1 MAEKKTT
8 DKDNKSFVTK
18 RNVIIVLVLFVIVA
32 LSFFLKKQLIV
43 ASVNG
48 QPIYRLTLISE
59 LEKQGG
65 KKVLDGLV
73 NNALILQEAK
83 KRNITISDAEIN
95 LELKKIEDNL
105 KKQGQ
110 TLDQALTLQGV
121 TLQSVKKNIEL
132 NLIMRKLLEGKTS
145 VSEKEVS
152 DYIEKNKK
160 SIPEDAKP
168 EDTKNM
174 VRQQLEQQKFQEKG
188 QELIKSLQDKAKI
201 NYYLSL

>member
-1 MAEKKTT
+1 MTPKQTSIKSRPFLTKK
-8 DKDNKSFVTK
+8 NIIIAVVAF
-18 RNVIIVLVLFVIVA
+18 VIIA
-32 LSFFLKKQLIV
+32 LAFFLKKQLIV

-48 QPIYRLTLISE
+48 QPIYRLTLINE

-73 NNALILQEAK
+73 TNSLILQEAK
-83 KRNITISDAEIN
+83 RRNITINEAETN
-95 LELKKIEDNL
+95 LELKKIDENL

-110 TLDQALTLQGV
+110 SLEQALSLQGV
-121 TLQSVKKNIEL
+121 TLQAVKKNIEL
-132 NLIMRKLLEGKTS
+132 NLIMKKLLAGKTS
-145 VSEKEVS
+145 VSDKEVS

-168 EDTKNM
+168 EDTKNQ

-188 QELIKSLQDKAKI
+188 QEFIKSLQDKAKI

>member
-1 MAEKKTT
+1 MTAKQST
-8 DKDNKSFVTK
+8 DKNIKSFLTK
-18 RNVIIVLVLFVIVA
+18 KNIIIALVVFVIIA
-32 LSFFLKKQLIV
+32 LSFFLKNQLIV
-43 ASVNG
+43 ANVNG

-73 NNALILQEAK
+73 TNTLILQEAK
-83 KRNITISDAEIN
+83 RRNITISDAETN
-95 LELKKIEDNL
+95 LELKKIEENL

-110 TLDQALTLQGV
+110 TLDQALILQGV

-132 NLIMRKLLEGKTS
+132 NLIMKKLLEGKTS
-145 VSEKEVS
+145 VSDKEVN

-168 EDTKNM
+168 EDTKNQ

-188 QELIKSLQDKAKI
+188 QELVKSLQDKAKI
-201 NYYLSL
+201 NYYLNL